1 MCRTANKGCVG
12 RSAASRSCGLR
23 DAGEI
28 AQLKAD
34 IEALVGALH
43 QSMVENRVLRQQ
55 LSDGVGAAAGAL
67 LLLRCSAPRLG
78 RSSHQDRVTSS
89 TRARLPRL
97 PCPP

>member
-1 MCRTANKGCVG
+1 MCRTPNKGCVG

-67 LLLRCSAPRLG
+67 LLLRCSVPPRAWAAPR
-78 RSSHQDRVTSS
+78 
-89 TRARLPRL
+89 TRTG
-97 PCPP
+97 